1 MKVTTGI
8 IAIGL
13 VVAFAAR
20 QLLPGSFGI
29 TWTSTS
35 ATRYVS
41 LNIVVFWLSVAITIL
56 LCFAYWVRQ
65 MKMR

>member
-1 MKVTTGI
+1 MKVTVGI

-13 VVAFAAR
+13 IVAFAAR
-20 QLLPGSFGI
+20 QLLPGSSGL
-29 TWTSTS
+29 TWTSPS

-41 LNIVVFWLSVAITIL
+41 LNIVVFWLSIAITIL
-56 LCFAYWVRQ
+56 LCFAY